1 MKNFNLFK
9 KRCQYW
15 IKKLGMNNYGVLI
28 NVDKIDITD
37 RAMAYIKVDDETFL
51 ASIFFVTHNNKK
63 ASVAD
68 IEDSAKHEV
77 IHLLLG
83 RMSKLGTKRFCS
95 NDEIYAAE
103 EEVVQR
109 LLKIIK

>member
-15 IKKLGMNNYGVLI
+15 IKKLGMNNYG
-28 NVDKIDITD
+28 IDIRPDDKPTKTSK
-37 RAMAYIKVDDETFL
+37 ACIIVDDEAFL
-51 ASIFFVTHNNKK
+51 ASILFAIDNNKK